1 VPALAAGG
9 GALLLAGLGAFLI
22 FGGEAERPADT
33 APPPTVAVD
42 TTAGTDDTS
51 APPST
56 KDATDEPP
64 VDSTDPAPAE
74 GPATNVGVA
83 AGAPVLAEVRRL
95 ADGGRFADAALR
107 WRQAADAPDRDAALS
122 YLLDRAARATAEAR
136 AAAEARGAQ
145 SSPAYQD
152 GRNAEARGTSLATRR
167 SVDATEQFRLA
178 SSAYGRATAP
188 TAAAASP
195 TAPSVDPRPVPP
207 SSASVPAT
215 VTAAGQ
221 LAGAST
227 TTATPPP
234 PRPPVAQDQ
243 RPAVLAALDAFA
255 AAYNT
260 RDVGA
265 VAATWP
271 GMPAEWR
278 NSLAQSFRTFSS
290 VDWTFTSRTATVTG
304 DTAQVLAAVTIRRT
318 GSRGS
323 PTSNQ
328 RYRFDLRRNAGSWVI
343 QSVTL
348 Q

>member
-1 VPALAAGG
+1 
-9 GALLLAGLGAFLI
+9 
-22 FGGEAERPADT
+22 
-33 APPPTVAVD
+33 
-42 TTAGTDDTS
+42 
-51 APPST
+51 
-56 KDATDEPP
+56 
-64 VDSTDPAPAE
+64 
-74 GPATNVGVA
+74 
-83 AGAPVLAEVRRL
+83 
-95 ADGGRFADAALR
+95 
-107 WRQAADAPDRDAALS
+107 
-122 YLLDRAARATAEAR
+122 
-136 AAAEARGAQ
+136 
-145 SSPAYQD
+145 
-152 GRNAEARGTSLATRR
+152 
-167 SVDATEQFRLA
+167 VDATEQFRLA

-188 TAAAASP
+188 ATAQTSP
-195 TAPSVDPRPVPP
+195 TPTPEEPRPVPP
-207 SSASVPAT
+207 SSTSVPTT
-215 VTAAGQ
+215 VASGRQ
-221 LAGAST
+221 LPGAPT
-227 TTATPPP
+227 ITATPPP
-234 PRPPVAQDQ
+234 PPPPAAQDQ

-290 VDWTFTSRTATVTG
+290 VDWTFTSRTPTVNG

-328 RYRFDLRRNAGSWVI
+328 RYRFDLRRSAGSWVI